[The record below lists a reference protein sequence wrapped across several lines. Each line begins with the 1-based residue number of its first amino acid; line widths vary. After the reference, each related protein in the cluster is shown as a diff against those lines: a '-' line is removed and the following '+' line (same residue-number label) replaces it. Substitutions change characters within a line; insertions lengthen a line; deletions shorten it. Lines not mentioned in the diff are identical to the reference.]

1 MTLDA
6 KLPSTRVSATPYRR
20 PRPLAP
26 DSLRLDGNEGSRPS
40 PALLA
45 AAAELPIDRLRDY
58 PDLESLRRKIAARHR
73 VAPERVVVT
82 AGADDAMDR
91 VFRAYVEPGRE
102 VVVPV
107 PTFEMI
113 HRFAANAGAVVRTVD
128 WRRAFPLDEIRR
140 EIGARTALVVAVSPN
155 NPTGAVVTAGELREL
170 ARAAT
175 GSIVLFDHVYAE
187 YADEDLTAA
196 ALELDNVVVLRT
208 LSKAWGLAGCR
219 VGYALAAPPVAAVL
233 HASGNPYPVAAPS
246 AAIALRHLTGGDAEM
261 RAHVETVRHERS
273 RLGDWLAARGVE
285 APASQGNF
293 LLAELGG
300 RARFVERALKTLGVV
315 VRSFPHRAEIA
326 GGLRISLPGDDEG
339 FARLLAALDTAL
351 APQALLFD
359 LDGVLA
365 DVRDSY
371 RRSIVDTAAFFSV
384 ALTDDDVR
392 RAKLAGN
399 ANDDWELTRALLA
412 ERGVEVSLEEVTR
425 RFQTSYLGD
434 GKSPGRREN
443 ERLLAPQR
451 WIERLARRLPLAI
464 VTGRPRAEAEWFLD
478 RFALRP
484 CFSALIAR
492 EDAPAKPDPAPV
504 RRVLA
509 ELAVERA
516 WMVGDTPDDVAA
528 AGAAGVV
535 PLAVPAPGDES
546 RGTRETLWAC
556 GAAVV
561 LATTTDLENLL

>member
-6 KLPSTRVSATPYRR
+6 KLPATRVSASPYRR

-40 PALLA
+40 PELLA
-45 AAAELPIDRLRDY
+45 AAAELPIDRLREY
-58 PDLESLRRKIAARHR
+58 PDLEPLRRAIAARHR

-128 WRRAFPLDEIRR
+128 WRRPFPLGEIRA
-140 EIGARTALVVAVSPN
+140 EIGARAALVIAVSPN

-170 ARAAT
+170 ARAAA

-196 ALELDNVVVLRT
+196 ALDLDNVVILRT

-233 HASGNPYPVAAPS
+233 HGAGNPYPVAAPS
-246 AAIALRHLTGGDAEM
+246 AAIALRRLTDGGAEM
-261 RAHVETVRHERS
+261 RAHVEAVRRERS

-285 APASQGNF
+285 AAASQGNF

-300 RARFVERALKTLGVV
+300 RAGFVERALKTRGVV

-326 GGLRISLPGDDEG
+326 GDLRISLPGDDKG
-339 FARLLAALDTAL
+339 FDRLLAALDTVL

-371 RRSIVDTAAFFSV
+371 RRSIVDTAAFFGV

-412 ERGVEVSLEEVTR
+412 ERGVEVLLEEVTR
-425 RFQTSYLGD
+425 RFQQSYLGT
-434 GKSPGRREN
+434 GKSPGQRES
-443 ERLLAPQR
+443 ERLLAPR
-451 WIERLARRLPLAI
+451 GWIERLARRLPLAI
-464 VTGRPRAEAEWFLD
+464 VTGRQRAEAEWFLD

-484 CFSALIAR
+484 FFSVLIAR

-504 RRVLA
+504 RRALA

-528 AGAAGVV
+528 ARAAGVI

-546 RGTRETLWAC
+546 RETRETLWAY

-561 LATTTDLENLL
+561 LEKTTDLEDLL